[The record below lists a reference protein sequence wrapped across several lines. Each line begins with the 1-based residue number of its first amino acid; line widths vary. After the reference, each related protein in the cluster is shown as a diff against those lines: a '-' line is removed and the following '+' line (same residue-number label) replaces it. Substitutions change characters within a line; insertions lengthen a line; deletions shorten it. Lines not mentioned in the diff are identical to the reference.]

1 MADTKDQKQQ
11 TEADTGSV
19 TTHSSHGSIHCIT
32 IIGTIEGHQEA
43 PEATKTT
50 KYEHVFTRSIGKEA
64 CRGTSGD

>member
-43 PEATKTT
+43 PEAT
-50 KYEHVFTRSIGKEA
+50 RAAAAS
-64 CRGTSGD
+64 TSK